1 MLLSVSSFRRSLK
14 SELIE
19 LHPGEEGPLPGVDEE
34 LDDSEDPGESKL
46 LPGDKIPSGLSS
58 SFEIG
63 AVVVAV
69 VVVVVGASLSALDDA
84 DGVKDEESLSNCGVL
99 GTICVYEE
107 D

>member
-34 LDDSEDPGESKL
+34 LEDSEDPGESKL
-46 LPGDKIPSGLSS
+46 LPGDRIPSGLSS

-63 AVVVAV
+63 AVV